1 MAKSLKKLYYSIGEV
16 SKITGLKP
24 HVLRY
29 WESEFP
35 MLSPMKNRAG
45 NRVYREKELKLI
57 QYIKYLLY
65 EKKYTIDG
73 AKKFLKEMKSKNM
86 EMVDG
91 EMTVGK
97 VKNGVNENVIF
108 VLRKVKKE
116 LVEILKV
123 LERYNI

>member
-1 MAKSLKKLYYSIGEV
+1 MTKSLKKLYYSIGEV

-116 LVEILKV
+116 LVEILKI

>member
-1 MAKSLKKLYYSIGEV
+1 
-16 SKITGLKP
+16 
-24 HVLRY
+24 
-29 WESEFP
+29 
-35 MLSPMKNRAG
+35 
-45 NRVYREKELKLI
+45 
-57 QYIKYLLY
+57 
-65 EKKYTIDG
+65 
-73 AKKFLKEMKSKNM
+73 M

>member
-1 MAKSLKKLYYSIGEV
+1 MTKSLKKLYYSIGEV

-45 NRVYREKELKLI
+45 NRVYRERDLKLI

-116 LVEILKV
+116 LVEILKI

>member
-45 NRVYREKELKLI
+45 NRVYRERDLKLI

-73 AKKFLKEMKSKNM
+73 ARKFLKEMKSKNM

-116 LVEILKV
+116 LVEILKI

>member
-1 MAKSLKKLYYSIGEV
+1 MTKSLKKLYYSIGEV

-73 AKKFLKEMKSKNM
+73 ARKFLKEMKSKNM

-116 LVEILKV
+116 LVEILKI

>member
-1 MAKSLKKLYYSIGEV
+1 MTKSLKKLYYSIGEV

>member
-1 MAKSLKKLYYSIGEV
+1 MTKSLKKLYYSIGEV

-45 NRVYREKELKLI
+45 NRVYRERDLKLI

-73 AKKFLKEMKSKNM
+73 ARKFLKEMKSKNM

-116 LVEILKV
+116 LVEILKI

>member
-1 MAKSLKKLYYSIGEV
+1 MTKSLKKLYYSIGEV

-45 NRVYREKELKLI
+45 NRVYRERDLKLI

-73 AKKFLKEMKSKNM
+73 ARKFLKEMKSKDI
-86 EMVDG
+86 EKVDG
-91 EMTVGK
+91 EMLAEREKIGIDGDTLL
-97 VKNGVNENVIF
+97 
-108 VLRKVKKE
+108 VLREIKKG
-116 LVEILKV
+116 LLEILKI
-123 LERYNI
+123 LERYGF